1 MKILALGDIVGPL
14 GCSHVCK
21 KLWGFR
27 KANGISF
34 VVANGENADEGNGIS
49 RDSASELL
57 SRGVDVITG
66 GNHIF
71 RKKSVYD
78 FLDMSNCMIRPANYP
93 SACPGRGY
101 TVVDADGYRALVINV
116 QGTAFMDSLN
126 CPFETVEK
134 ILERN
139 GGEYD
144 FSVLDIHAEATSEK
158 LALAHCFDGRI
169 NIIFGTHTHVPT
181 ADCKVLPGGT
191 GYITD
196 LGMCGVQDGVLG
208 VDPDIIIRWMKDKM
222 PQRFSLMQGDPVAS
236 GALFDLDVSS
246 GRIKSVERVE
256 F

>member
-21 KLWGFR
+21 KLWSFR
-27 KANGISF
+27 KENNISF

-49 RDSASELL
+49 RESASELL

-66 GNHIF
+66 GNHVF
-71 RKKSVYD
+71 RKKNIYD
-78 FLDMSNCMIRPANYP
+78 FLDMSDCMIRPANYP
-93 SACPGRGY
+93 SSCPGKGY
-101 TVVDADGYRALVINV
+101 TVVDAIGYRALVINV
-116 QGTAFMDSLN
+116 QGTAFMEPLN
-126 CPFETVEK
+126 CPFETVER

-139 GGEYD
+139 EGRYD

-158 LALAHCFDGRI
+158 IALAHYFDGRI

-181 ADCKVLPGGT
+181 ADCKVFPGGT

-208 VDPDIIIRWMKDKM
+208 VEPEIIIKRLKDKM
-222 PQRFSLMQGDPVAS
+222 PQRFTHVQGEPTAR

-246 GRIKSVERVE
+246 GRV
-256 F
+256 